1 MRDSFFLAWHYLRH
15 HRITTFVLIVSIA
28 LILYLPAALQSIVV
42 NAEKHFRARAES
54 TPLVIG
60 PRGSGLELVLGSV
73 YFDKPSS
80 LVMRL
85 GQRTRVENEDLA
97 TVVPLN
103 TRYTARDCLLVGT
116 TPDYVLTRKL
126 QIERGRHWEMLGE
139 CVLGAEA
146 AKLLDV
152 DVGDKIP
159 VSKSSAFLLRDAPLR
174 LQVVGVC
181 SMTETPDDDV
191 IFTDLQTTW
200 IVEGLGHGHV
210 KNAEHG
216 SAEARLYTDITKDNV
231 GSFHFHGARD
241 TFPITAMLVYPHD
254 QKSET
259 LLLGQYLSPE
269 ETAQIVRPEKTMA
282 TLLARIVMI
291 RSYLL
296 AGIGL
301 VAFVT
306 LVMIGLVIALTIRLR
321 RSEIVTMS
329 KIGCARHTLAAIL
342 GSQIVLVL
350 FVGGSLAAALVLVT
364 HLYGEN
370 IIRALVM

>member
-1 MRDSFFLAWHYLRH
+1 MRDSLFLAWHYLRH
-15 HRITTFVLIVSIA
+15 HRITTIVLIVSIA
-28 LILYLPAALQSIVV
+28 LILYLPAALQSIVF

-60 PRGSGLELVLGSV
+60 PRGSGLELVFGSV

-85 GQRTRVENEDLA
+85 GQRTRVDQEDLA

-103 TRYTARDCLLVGT
+103 TRYTARNCLLVGT
-116 TPDYVLTRKL
+116 TQDHVVARELK
-126 QIERGRHWEMLGE
+126 IDRGRQWEMLGE

-146 AKLLDV
+146 AKRLNAE
-152 DVGDKIP
+152 VGDKIP

-174 LQVVGVC
+174 LQVVSVY
-181 SMTETPDDDV
+181 SLTETPDDDV
-191 IFTDLQTTW
+191 IFTDLETTW

-210 KNAEHG
+210 TNAKHG
-216 SAEARLYTDITKDNV
+216 SPDAQLSTDITTDNV
-231 GSFHFHGARD
+231 GSFHFHGDRD
-241 TFPITAMLVYPHD
+241 SFPITAMLVYPHD
-254 QKSET
+254 RKSNT

-269 ETAQIVRPEKTMA
+269 ETVQIVRPEKIMA
-282 TLLARIVMI
+282 TLLARVVMI

-306 LVMIGLVIALTIRLR
+306 FVMISLIIVLTIRLR

-342 GSQIVLVL
+342 GSQIALVL
-350 FVGGSLAAALVLVT
+350 LVVGSLALALVLIT
-364 HLYGEN
+364 HVWGEN